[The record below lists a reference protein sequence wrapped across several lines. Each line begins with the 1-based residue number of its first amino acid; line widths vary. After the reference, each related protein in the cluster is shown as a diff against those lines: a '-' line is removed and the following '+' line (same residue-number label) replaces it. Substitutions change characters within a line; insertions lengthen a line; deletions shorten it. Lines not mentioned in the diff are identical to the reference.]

1 MSGLLTIKS
10 DHLPIYT
17 SMNNIFTFQEKEIIS
32 KSGAWQNTNFY
43 HLVDD
48 PFGST
53 LAQMLQQVSCDWWR
67 LVT

>member
-1 MSGLLTIKS
+1 MINT
-10 DHLPIYT
+10 
-17 SMNNIFTFQEKEIIS
+17 FTFQEKEIIS